1 MNTKPTPHDLLRA
14 GLALAPV
21 AVCVGLGYAI
31 SWLGAG
37 PVWLLVGLVLSV
49 VLAAVLRV
57 GSNQPVRPP
66 TAPLAVEDVP
76 VAERPSW
83 LTDSTTDTGSMLNHI
98 LAGLWPYLRAY
109 AERMIR
115 DGMREPMTLGV
126 LTLSLERACLGAVLP
141 LMAES
146 CKYDLSASEERLD
159 LIADLVVDTAMIPP
173 DTFARAMKGAPGQSG
188 GEAERFEVRM
198 LATATVAGVQLTLPV
213 RVSRVFLRAKVRLS
227 LSLNGEAPYMSMLA
241 ISFVTEPDL
250 DLAIDIGPSLVTGF
264 ATGRLDS
271 SLSLWR
277 SLVLDAAKK
286 QLLGMC
292 EATGG
297 SPMVNRVLDRGWEA
311 NGRFLVDP
319 LHSPARPLVVGGL
332 MLRIVRV
339 DIDDAPGTAARHHH
353 RVAIT
358 AGAGLARATTSTLLR
373 TNHRIPARGPGTTD
387 LLLALER
394 HPHASS
400 SDRAGDPG
408 TATDP
413 AELPPPVSLAEQ
425 RRAALIEAPVDA
437 EVMLWIHG
445 TKQMSASD
453 PVTAAPPAPRDS
465 LACASVPIQR
475 IIREATG
482 VAERVSAPFL
492 NPSTGFSGTL
502 TLDVAYL
509 PTASW
514 EAIARDRLAAV
525 AAAAAARAADEGA
538 SALRDALLRKR
549 IAALGSAND
558 AASGLT
564 SSYAGV
570 LIVHVHSAAGLPAAD
585 MLTGLADPFVRLCI
599 CSHRDAD
606 DSEDDGSPVRESR
619 RRTRT
624 QSLTVTPEWRE
635 TFTLPVRRP
644 VSSQW
649 LRMEVWDADERPFP
663 DELIG
668 SAEVPLH
675 EISGKTFFPGPVRI
689 VQNMTAAG
697 RREGG
702 ALSSWTI
709 KDYSDGARSAGFMDF
724 LPPGAPVL
732 FALLGAYP
740 FAHFALLLAPHARRE
755 ELVRVHNAL
764 VRQLGDAVGADTN
777 CLKVH
782 SPHDAARFLQT
793 YGAVILSFMSAVHW
807 GAVTA
812 RAVKGSGVLA
822 LVASMVPAVAAWAA
836 LNTSTDVNPPVAGR
850 DDDHTRAAVVPES
863 IRQHLSAEPADIRFP
878 SPNSVL
884 AGGFVWVLLQ
894 DMMAVAAGRLP
905 PWYVTYRLLLTVI
918 VTSCLKLADVGM
930 EGGDMSGAVSASV
943 EAAIGGAEGK
953 DGADRR

>member
-1 MNTKPTPHDLLRA
+1 
-14 GLALAPV
+14 
-21 AVCVGLGYAI
+21 
-31 SWLGAG
+31 
-37 PVWLLVGLVLSV
+37 
-49 VLAAVLRV
+49 
-57 GSNQPVRPP
+57 
-66 TAPLAVEDVP
+66 
-76 VAERPSW
+76 
-83 LTDSTTDTGSMLNHI
+83 
-98 LAGLWPYLRAY
+98 
-109 AERMIR
+109 
-115 DGMREPMTLGV
+115 
-126 LTLSLERACLGAVLP
+126 
-141 LMAES
+141 
-146 CKYDLSASEERLD
+146 
-159 LIADLVVDTAMIPP
+159 
-173 DTFARAMKGAPGQSG
+173 
-188 GEAERFEVRM
+188 
-198 LATATVAGVQLTLPV
+198 
-213 RVSRVFLRAKVRLS
+213 
-227 LSLNGEAPYMSMLA
+227 
-241 ISFVTEPDL
+241 
-250 DLAIDIGPSLVTGF
+250 
-264 ATGRLDS
+264 
-271 SLSLWR
+271 
-277 SLVLDAAKK
+277 
-286 QLLGMC
+286 
-292 EATGG
+292 
-297 SPMVNRVLDRGWEA
+297 
-311 NGRFLVDP
+311 
-319 LHSPARPLVVGGL
+319 
-332 MLRIVRV
+332 
-339 DIDDAPGTAARHHH
+339 
-353 RVAIT
+353 VAIT

-558 AASGLT
+558 AASVSATVQAAQAAGAGAAGPDVSAGWAHGADSNGGSPLPAPAGPELQELSVAPQTLDLPPSGSALPPLQGLT

-702 ALSSWTI
+702 ARDPGHRSR
-709 KDYSDGARSAGFMDF
+709 RSAAAFSRADAV
-724 LPPGAPVL
+724 PPTHGAVAGAPILRFTATFRPFSAL
-732 FALLGAYP
+732 F
-740 FAHFALLLAPHARRE
+740 
-755 ELVRVHNAL
+755 
-764 VRQLGDAVGADTN
+764 
-777 CLKVH
+777 
-782 SPHDAARFLQT
+782 
-793 YGAVILSFMSAVHW
+793 
-807 GAVTA
+807 
-812 RAVKGSGVLA
+812 
-822 LVASMVPAVAAWAA
+822 
-836 LNTSTDVNPPVAGR
+836 
-850 DDDHTRAAVVPES
+850 
-863 IRQHLSAEPADIRFP
+863 
-878 SPNSVL
+878 
-884 AGGFVWVLLQ
+884 
-894 DMMAVAAGRLP
+894 
-905 PWYVTYRLLLTVI
+905 
-918 VTSCLKLADVGM
+918 
-930 EGGDMSGAVSASV
+930 
-943 EAAIGGAEGK
+943 
-953 DGADRR
+953 